1 MNSNRTQMMQI
12 QSEARDDKVI
22 EVKIASTDIPELR
35 DSDVLVRI
43 EAAPINPS
51 DLGLLFGP
59 ADMDKAQYLEDAEF
73 SSIEA
78 PIPSDLMPV
87 VEGRINQ
94 NLPVGNEGAGIV
106 VATGE
111 AVAAQ
116 GLLGKVVGFAGGGT
130 YSEFKA
136 IRDEHCIVVPEGTSP
151 AQCASCFVNPMTVLG
166 FVGTMR
172 REGHSAMVHTAA
184 ASNLGQMLQKIAI
197 EENFP
202 LVNIVRSQE
211 QEDILR
217 GLGATFVCNSNT
229 DSFHSDLTDAL
240 IETGAT
246 LGFDATGGGS
256 LASEILTCMEDAA
269 LASIKDTA
277 FSRYGSTVHKQM
289 YIYGGLER
297 SSTVLNRSFGMAWG
311 VGGWLLT
318 PYLQLVGNEEVQ
330 QMRERVASSITT
342 TFASSYAKEVSLQGA
357 LSQEAVNEYRKQAT
371 GLKYL
376 INPSLDA

>member
-22 EVKIASTDIPELR
+22 EVKVASTDIPILR
-35 DSDVLVRI
+35 ESDVLVRI

-59 ADMDKAQYLEDAEF
+59 ADMDKAQYLEGTEF
-73 SSIEA
+73 ASIEA
-78 PIPSDLMPV
+78 PIPSDLMPG

-94 NLPVGNEGAGIV
+94 NLSVGNEGAGIV

-111 AVAAQ
+111 SEAAQ

-136 IRDEHCIVVPEGTSP
+136 ARAEHCIVMPEGTSP
-151 AQCASCFVNPMTVLG
+151 AQSASCFVNPMTVLG

-184 ASNLGQMLQKIAI
+184 ASNLGQMLQKVAL

-211 QEDILR
+211 QENILR

-229 DSFHSDLTDAL
+229 DSFHADLTDAL

-256 LASEILTCMEDAA
+256 LASEILTCMEQAA
-269 LASIKDTA
+269 LASMKDSA

-318 PYLQLVGNEEVQ
+318 PYLQIAGSEEVQ

-342 TFASSYAKEVSLQGA
+342 TFASSYANEVSLQGA

-376 INPSLDA
+376 INPSL

>member
-22 EVKIASTDIPELR
+22 EVKIASTDIPILR
-35 DSDVLVRI
+35 ESDVLVRI

-59 ADMDKAQYLEDAEF
+59 ADMDKAQYLEDAEV

-78 PIPSDLMPV
+78 PIPSDLMPG

-94 NLPVGNEGAGIV
+94 SLSVGNEGAGIV

-111 AVAAQ
+111 SEAAQ

-136 IRDEHCIVVPEGTSP
+136 VRAEHCIVMPEGTSP
-151 AQCASCFVNPMTVLG
+151 AQSASCFVNPMTVLG

-184 ASNLGQMLQKIAI
+184 ASNLGQMLQKVAL

-211 QEDILR
+211 QENILR

-229 DSFHSDLTDAL
+229 DSFHADLTDAL

-256 LASEILTCMEDAA
+256 LASEILTCMEQAA
-269 LASIKDTA
+269 LASMKDSA

-318 PYLQLVGNEEVQ
+318 PYLQIAGSEEVQ
-330 QMRERVASSITT
+330 QMRERVASSFTT
-342 TFASSYAKEVSLQGA
+342 TFASSYANEVSLQGA

-376 INPSLDA
+376 INPSL

>member
-12 QSEARDDKVI
+12 QSEARNDKVI
-22 EVKIASTDIPELR
+22 EVKIASTDIPVLR
-35 DSDVLVRI
+35 ESDVLVRI

-59 ADMDKAQYLEDAEF
+59 ADMDKAQYLEDTEF

-78 PIPSDLMPV
+78 PIPSDLMPG

-94 NLPVGNEGAGIV
+94 NLSVGNEGAGIV

-111 AVAAQ
+111 SKAAQ
-116 GLLGKVVGFAGGGT
+116 ELLGKVVGFAGGAT
-130 YSEFKA
+130 YSEYKA
-136 IRDEHCIVVPEGTSP
+136 VRSQHCIVMPEGTSP
-151 AQCASCFVNPMTVLG
+151 AQGASCFVNPMTVLG

-184 ASNLGQMLQKIAI
+184 ASNLGQMLQKVAL

-211 QEDILR
+211 QENILR
-217 GLGATFVCNSNT
+217 ELGATFVCNSNT
-229 DSFHSDLTDAL
+229 DSFHADLTDAL

-256 LASEILTCMEDAA
+256 LASEILTCMEQAA
-269 LASIKDTA
+269 LASMKDSA

-318 PYLQLVGNEEVQ
+318 PYLQIAGSEEVQ

-376 INPSLDA
+376 INPSL

>member
-1 MNSNRTQMMQI
+1 MMQI

-22 EVKIASTDIPELR
+22 EVKIASTDIPVLR
-35 DSDVLVRI
+35 ESDVLVRI

-59 ADMDKAQYLEDAEF
+59 ADMDKAQYLEGTEF

-78 PIPSDLMPV
+78 PIPSDLMPG

-94 NLPVGNEGAGIV
+94 NLSVGNEGAGIV

-111 AVAAQ
+111 SEAAQ

-136 IRDEHCIVVPEGTSP
+136 VRAEHCIVMPEGTSP
-151 AQCASCFVNPMTVLG
+151 AQSASCFVNPMTVLG

-184 ASNLGQMLQKIAI
+184 ASNLGQMLQKVAL

-211 QEDILR
+211 QENILR

-229 DSFHSDLTDAL
+229 DSFHADLTDAL

-256 LASEILTCMEDAA
+256 LASEILTCMEQAA
-269 LASIKDTA
+269 LASMKDSA

-318 PYLQLVGNEEVQ
+318 PYLQIAGSEEVQ

-342 TFASSYAKEVSLQGA
+342 TFASSYANEVSLQGA

-376 INPSLDA
+376 INPSL